1 MDKYIKKEDLGEAI
15 MKVAEA
21 AIKNADKVRTELEF
35 VKWGDDV
42 EMRVKVID
50 RVTFAS
56 LAKQDYVI
64 VMDVVAEDVANI
76 VAAAVAAK
84 EKADAEA
91 AKEQEVEP
99 NNEEE

>member
-1 MDKYIKKEDLGEAI
+1 MEKYIKVEDLGEAI
-15 MKVAEA
+15 MKVADA

-84 EKADAEA
+84 AKADAEA